1 MESLGPLLRAA
12 RIDRA
17 FLAPCA
23 VFVGSSYAH
32 FDAQPG
38 PGFSAHVV
46 VSVGALAAAIGVNLV
61 DHAWD
66 ALGAPPPDPRQ
77 PVPEVEPALD
87 ARDAAIAGGI
97 ALAAALLCGV
107 ILAFLSG
114 SAALGWGFLAVLL
127 GLARSA
133 PVAGFDTLG
142 RGLGEI
148 ANVLALGP
156 LAALAGYASQA
167 GEGSMGAFLA
177 GLPAG
182 AVAAAAL
189 YPRHFLRRDA
199 DLRHQRFTPVVVFG
213 EEQARVGLIAGP
225 IVAAAA
231 IQLLVS
237 LHEYGRWTYAAFLPL
252 AATAFL
258 AWRLPADCSPS
269 EYERLDRL
277 EVLAALAALVALA
290 IGIRA
295 AV

>member
-1 MESLGPLLRAA
+1 MESLRPLFRAA

-38 PGFSAHVV
+38 PGFPAHVV

-66 ALGAPPPDPRQ
+66 ELGAPLPDPRH
-77 PVPEVEPALD
+77 PVPEEERPLAS
-87 ARDAAIAGGI
+87 RDAAIAGGI

-107 ILAFLSG
+107 ILVFLSG
-114 SAALGWGFLAVLL
+114 SATLGWGFLAILL
-127 GLARSA
+127 GVARST

-142 RGLGEI
+142 RGLGDV
-148 ANVLALGP
+148 ANLVALGP

-167 GEGSMGAFLA
+167 GHGATGAVLA

-182 AVAAAAL
+182 AVGAMAL

-199 DLRHQRFTPVVVFG
+199 DARHERLTPVAVFG
-213 EEQARVGLIAGP
+213 ADRARAGFYAGP
-225 IVAAAA
+225 VLAAAA
-231 IQLLVS
+231 IQAIIS
-237 LHEYGRWTYAAFLPL
+237 LHEYGRGTYAAFVPL
-252 AATAFL
+252 AVAAFL
-258 AWRLPADCSPS
+258 AWRLPGDPSPS
-269 EYERLDRL
+269 DYERFDRGV
-277 EVLAALAALVALA
+277 VLAALAALVALA
-290 IGIRA
+290 IGVRA